1 MRVLLLTHNVAGIF
15 DDPDEALRPWAD
27 GLAALVQR
35 TRADFIALHM
45 QEVGGSRWRTCG
57 LDGAAA
63 VAGAVEAALPDHWS
77 SGMMVRT
84 DTAEDG
90 FTALGSIYLVRRS
103 AMQLVR
109 LWRWKEAEGAAG
121 AFESLRAA
129 DGPLVPQPGLPPRH
143 CRHERFPRH
152 LYGST
157 WSRKGYLL
165 TRWQLGGGGGAV
177 LDLVNVHNFH
187 DESNLAAL
195 AAGASTYASCR
206 QQALS
211 LVTAALLGLRG
222 GGAAGGGAAPAP
234 ASAAF
239 LFGDFNFRLDLAHA
253 VSLLC
258 GAEGLQRARAVAAAD
273 ATPLR
278 LETSGG
284 GGEGGDGYLL
294 LGPKQFELSQP
305 SLLARKLTEL
315 RGSDRELAAFSA
327 SAECA
332 LPLEELPLAFPPSYA
347 YREGKGDGTPPDEAG
362 WCDLLAS
369 KRCPAWCD
377 RVLMDRTGGA
387 LVAASAVT
395 AEYGHEPQPRVLTDH
410 NQVYLAFSVE
420 SR

>member
-109 LWRWKEAEGAAG
+109 LWRWKEAEGATG

-157 WSRKGYLL
+157 WRLSLR
-165 TRWQLGGGGGAV
+165 AP
-177 LDLVNVHNFH
+177 
-187 DESNLAAL
+187 
-195 AAGASTYASCR
+195 AGAS
-206 QQALS
+206 
-211 LVTAALLGLRG
+211 RG
-222 GGAAGGGAAPAP
+222 
-234 ASAAF
+234 
-239 LFGDFNFRLDLAHA
+239 
-253 VSLLC
+253 VSS
-258 GAEGLQRARAVAAAD
+258 R
-273 ATPLR
+273 
-278 LETSGG
+278 
-284 GGEGGDGYLL
+284 
-294 LGPKQFELSQP
+294 
-305 SLLARKLTEL
+305 
-315 RGSDRELAAFSA
+315 
-327 SAECA
+327 A
-332 LPLEELPLAFPPSYA
+332 LP
-347 YREGKGDGTPPDEAG
+347 
-362 WCDLLAS
+362 
-369 KRCPAWCD
+369 
-377 RVLMDRTGGA
+377 
-387 LVAASAVT
+387 
-395 AEYGHEPQPRVLTDH
+395 
-410 NQVYLAFSVE
+410 
-420 SR
+420 